1 MVKIE
6 HINGDV
12 KNVTRGAFESVFK
25 PLGYKL
31 VAKEEKMVAPVKV
44 EEKDINLGNEDKE
57 EVKEIGKENSKEV
70 SKRK

>member
-12 KNVTRGAFESVFK
+12 KDVTKGAFESVFK

-31 VAKEEKMVAPVKV
+31 VAKEEKMVNPQVGNKNI
-44 EEKDINLGNEDKE
+44 DLGNEDKE
-57 EVKEIGKENSKEV
+57 EVKEIGKEDSKEV
-70 SKRK
+70 KRK

>member
-31 VAKEEKMVAPVKV
+31 VAKEVKEEIVAPKV
-44 EEKDINLGNEDKE
+44 DEKNIDLGNEDKE
-57 EVKEIGKENSKEV
+57 DKEIGKENSKEV

>member
-12 KNVTRGAFESVFK
+12 KDVTKGAFESVFK

-31 VAKEEKMVAPVKV
+31 VAKEEKMVNPQVGNKNI
-44 EEKDINLGNEDKE
+44 DLGNEDKE
-57 EVKEIGKENSKEV
+57 EAKEIGKEDSKEV
-70 SKRK
+70 KRK